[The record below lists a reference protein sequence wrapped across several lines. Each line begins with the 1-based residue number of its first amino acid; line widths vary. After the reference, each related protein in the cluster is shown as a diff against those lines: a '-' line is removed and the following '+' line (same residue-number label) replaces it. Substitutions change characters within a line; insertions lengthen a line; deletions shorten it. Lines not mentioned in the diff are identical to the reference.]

1 MPGRVFSFSSI
12 CTEVKVS
19 FSLDF
24 LAGAFV
30 ACFKVWL
37 VDTQIYDKSF
47 LLLSSLCICF
57 HKLFSR
63 ICVVFNGIGD
73 IHFFYHIIL
82 PLPLSHQCL
91 LTPPDITTTQSPNFY
106 PIQFNSQTIHPPP
119 SSNIHNNLSSPNPTS
134 PSFRHRMMPPMML
147 ILLHEHR
154 LPSAIRRKRNRSNA
168 QAGESALESVPAG
181 EGPSVAPCF
190 PNVFISISFFGRV
203 KG

>member
-1 MPGRVFSFSSI
+1 M
-12 CTEVKVS
+12 EVKVS

-37 VDTQIYDKSF
+37 VDTQIYDKSS

-82 PLPLSHQCL
+82 PLPPLPPVLTYTPGYNNRIITQFLSDLIQFPNY
-91 LTPPDITTTQSPNFY
+91 TPP
-106 PIQFNSQTIHPPP
+106 PPP
-119 SSNIHNNLSSPNPTS
+119 TEQQQHPQQP
-134 PSFRHRMMPPMML
+134 
-147 ILLHEHR
+147 
-154 LPSAIRRKRNRSNA
+154 K
-168 QAGESALESVPAG
+168 
-181 EGPSVAPCF
+181 
-190 PNVFISISFFGRV
+190 
-203 KG
+203 